1 VSEKLL
7 DLGQGLE
14 LWRIDIDTLLEQDE
28 NARVMSRAMFK
39 RLEDTIG
46 RDKRLGALP
55 FCAATDKGIEIVS
68 GHHRIRAAREAGLS
82 EVHAIVD
89 VTGLSKDQIR
99 AKQLAHNSISGED
112 DEQVLARIYS
122 KIADVEARLESF
134 IDPKVVE
141 KAIQK
146 AKAIAMD
153 LNLSYRMVVIT
164 FMPIEYD
171 RFVEAAD
178 KVQRHISVVEKAIQK
193 AKAIAMDLNLS
204 YRMVVITF
212 MPIEYDRF
220 VEAADKVQRHI
231 SKDVLDVWLASIG
244 GIEKF
249 REAAKR
255 AGLVYEVRAMGTVL
269 DTMAEI
275 VLAQLQEEAGEAG
288 AEPGTGEVL

>member
-178 KVQRHISVVEKAIQK
+178 KVQRHIS
-193 AKAIAMDLNLS
+193 
-204 YRMVVITF
+204 
-212 MPIEYDRF
+212 
-220 VEAADKVQRHI
+220 
-231 SKDVLDVWLASIG
+231 KDVLDVWLASIG